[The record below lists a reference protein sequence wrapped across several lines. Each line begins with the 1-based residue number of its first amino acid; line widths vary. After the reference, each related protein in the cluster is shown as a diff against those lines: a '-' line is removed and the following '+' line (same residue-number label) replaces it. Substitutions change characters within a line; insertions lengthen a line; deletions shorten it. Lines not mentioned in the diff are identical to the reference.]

1 MYSDSWWPV
10 IGILK
15 LSEKRALC
23 QVNEAAEMNVGL
35 RLSELDRTTNIPA
48 SSELVDFVKNL
59 SGKVAESDN
68 PYEAFHVE
76 TIADKTGFF
85 AGLIHDLAE
94 VI

>member
-1 MYSDSWWPV
+1 
-10 IGILK
+10 
-15 LSEKRALC
+15 
-23 QVNEAAEMNVGL
+23 MNVGL
-35 RLSELDRTTNIPA
+35 SLSELDRTTNIPA